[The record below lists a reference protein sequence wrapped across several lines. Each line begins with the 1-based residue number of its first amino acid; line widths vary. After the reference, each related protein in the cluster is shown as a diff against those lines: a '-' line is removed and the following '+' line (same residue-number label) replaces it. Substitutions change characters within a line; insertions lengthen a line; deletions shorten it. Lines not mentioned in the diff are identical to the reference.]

1 MRNVVIVETLYALR
15 HIQALL
21 GPRKC
26 HIKLAGILGK
36 LSRIVATIIVGDASV
51 NGIKHN
57 DVVKLQALCLMYG
70 CYEYMLVDATAA
82 TEVGLLS
89 ND

>member
-36 LSRIVATIIVGDASV
+36 LSRIVATVIVGDASV

-57 DVVKLQALCLMYG
+57 DVVKLQTFGFVYG
-70 CYEYMLVDATAA
+70 RYAS
-82 TEVGLLS
+82 LS
-89 ND
+89 VLISIV